1 MTDFKDKIAFVTG
14 ATAGIGRGIA
24 IAFAK
29 RGATVVVV
37 GRNEKEGRNT
47 LDMVHAAGSEG
58 LFLKVDVAIESEVA
72 DAIDETV
79 SRYGRLDC
87 AVNNAAID
95 IAHPFV
101 EFSAADY
108 DAVFNPNVKG
118 LLFCLKHEILAMRAK
133 GGAIVNVTS
142 VSAEMS
148 DIGNALYN
156 ASKAAARSLTRTA
169 AHEAAQYKIRVNEVA
184 PGPTKAPMLERFLEE
199 ATAAGSP
206 FNTESIVANIALR
219 RLGTVEE
226 TANAILFLCSD
237 ASTFTTGALLT
248 VDGGFLLG

>member
-1 MTDFKDKIAFVTG
+1 MTDFKDKVAFVTG

-24 IAFAK
+24 VAFAK

-37 GRNEKEGRNT
+37 GRNEKEGSNT
-47 LDMVHAAGSEG
+47 LDRVHAAGSEG
-58 LFLKVDVAIESEVA
+58 LFLKVDVAHEREVA
-72 DAIDETV
+72 DAIDETI
-79 SRYGRLDC
+79 SHYGRLDY
-87 AVNNAAID
+87 AVNNAAVD
-95 IAHPFV
+95 IAHSFV
-101 EFSAADY
+101 EFSETDY
-108 DAVFNPNVKG
+108 DDVFNPNVKG

-184 PGPTKAPMLERFLEE
+184 PGPTKAPMLERFLEK
-199 ATAAGSP
+199 AAAAGSP